1 MMLLAVDIGNTNIT
15 IGLYSEDK
23 LIFVSRLATER
34 LHMPDQYAAELSA
47 IFSLHSINTSDFEG
61 AIICSVVPE
70 LTNVIKEAVGFITGH
85 TPLIIG
91 PGVKTGLN
99 IKIDNPAQLG
109 ADLVAGAVGAIEKYP
124 LPCLVLD
131 MGTATKISI
140 IDSKGNYRG
149 CTISPGVKLSLN
161 ALSSGASQLSAI
173 SLDAPPSAIGTNTV
187 TSMQAGIV
195 LGNAAMIEGL
205 CGRIEDSLGEKS
217 ASIVAT
223 GGIAADIIR
232 YCNMD
237 ITYDPDL
244 ILDGLRVIY
253 NKNTKQ

>member
-1 MMLLAVDIGNTNIT
+1 MLVAVDIGNTNIT

-34 LHMPDQYAAELSA
+34 LRMPDQYAAELSA
-47 IFSLHSINTSDFEG
+47 IFRLHSINTSDFDG
-61 AIICSVVPE
+61 AIISSVVPE
-70 LTNVIKEAVGFITGH
+70 LTNIIKEAIGYITGQ
-85 TPLIIG
+85 TPIVIG

-109 ADLVAGAVGAIEKYP
+109 ADLVAGAVGAIAKYP

-131 MGTATKISI
+131 MGTATKISV
-140 IDSKGNYRG
+140 IDSNGNYRG
-149 CTISPGVKLSLN
+149 CTISPGVKISLN
-161 ALSSGASQLSAI
+161 ALSAGASQLSAI
-173 SLDAPPSAIGTNTV
+173 ALEAPPSAIGTNTI

-195 LGNAAMIEGL
+195 LGSAAMIEGL
-205 CGRIEDSLGEKS
+205 CKKIEASLGEKT

-232 YCNMD
+232 YCD
-237 ITYDPDL
+237 IDIQHDPDL

-253 NKNTKQ
+253 NKNAKQ